1 MVAVADGDGKGGMT
15 AAVSD
20 LDLYLRGAETLVAS
34 WQEYAG
40 GAPSA
45 SVRRF
50 PGVAAGVFPNE
61 PERSVYNNAL
71 LARGL
76 SASAR
81 TDALDVM
88 EAAYAAAGVTRFAA
102 WVHESEE
109 AMGRE
114 IERRGYKLDTSTRA
128 MGMEL
133 RDVRLP
139 RPTLDL
145 GKAEWLQHLRIVGVP
160 YGFLENAD
168 PSQYHILIARLA
180 GENVATAMAFDH
192 AGDCGIYNV
201 GTVGH
206 ARRRG
211 IGTALTA
218 LHIHDALGRGCTT
231 GSVQATPMAERV
243 YATTGFRDLGRILEY
258 VPPPAGRGYGR
269 TTTGGAVG

>member
-1 MVAVADGDGKGGMT
+1 MT

-34 WQEYAG
+34 WQEYAR
-40 GAPSA
+40 GARSA

-50 PGVAAGVFPNE
+50 PGVAVAVFPNE
-61 PERSVYNNAL
+61 PERSVYNNAV

-109 AMGRE
+109 AMCRE
-114 IERRGYKLDTSTRA
+114 IERRGYELDISTRA

-133 RDVRLP
+133 RDVRLT

-145 GKAEWLQHLRIVGVP
+145 GKAEWFEHLRIVGVSP
-160 YGFLENAD
+160 DFLENAD
-168 PSQYHILIARLA
+168 PSPYHILIARLA

-211 IGTALTA
+211 IGTALTT

-231 GSVQATPMAERV
+231 GSVQATPMAEGV
-243 YATTGFRDLGRILEY
+243 YATAGFRDLGRVLEY
-258 VPPPAGRGYGR
+258 VPRRPGRKNGG
-269 TTTGGAVG
+269 TAAGGAIG

>member
-1 MVAVADGDGKGGMT
+1 MADGDGEGSMT

-34 WQEYAG
+34 WQEYAR
-40 GAPSA
+40 GARCA

-50 PGVAAGVFPNE
+50 PSVAAAVFPNE
-61 PERSVYNNAL
+61 PERSVYNNGL

-76 SASAR
+76 SAAAR
-81 TDALDVM
+81 TDALDAM
-88 EAAYAAAGVTRFAA
+88 EAAYAAAGVTQFAA
-102 WVHESEE
+102 WVHESEK
-109 AMGRE
+109 AMRSE

-160 YGFLENAD
+160 HDFLENAD
-168 PSQYHILIARLA
+168 PSPYHVLIARLA

-206 ARRRG
+206 ARGRG

-218 LHIHDALGRGCTT
+218 LHSHDALGRGCTT
-231 GSVQATPMAERV
+231 CSVQATPMAEGV
-243 YATTGFRDLGRILEY
+243 YATAGFRDLGRILEY
-258 VPPPAGRGYGR
+258 VPPRAGGRHGR
-269 TTTGGAVG
+269 TARGGAVG